1 MDENEKPEQR
11 REMKG
16 WELEGEKQ
24 RVKLRWQ
31 KNGSNESP
39 QFIFQKIHLR
49 SLNERN
55 KMVTESTQVF
65 VCFFRRELRVPKD
78 KGAIGNP
85 SVSKIIS
92 FPKLAGSLY

>member
-11 REMKG
+11 RESKG
-16 WELEGEKQ
+16 WKLEGKKQ

-31 KNGSNESP
+31 KNGSNESSP

-65 VCFFRRELRVPKD
+65 PFSE
-78 KGAIGNP
+78 
-85 SVSKIIS
+85 
-92 FPKLAGSLY
+92 GS